1 MHTESF
7 RPSFNLPA
15 SLARLGAHLPRR
27 PFSDVL
33 ALALTVARR
42 TGNLPGDL
50 GFLDGKTVCIKVSD
64 LGVEAR
70 VHVQGDRFRA
80 APSNV
85 EADVSFQAAA
95 LDYARVALRE
105 EDPDT
110 LFFQRRLRIEGD
122 TELGLALK
130 NLLDSI
136 EPPAWALR
144 LVATFKN
151 TQRAA

>member
-1 MHTESF
+1 MHTESL
-7 RPSFNLPA
+7 RPAFSLPA
-15 SLARLGAHLPRR
+15 SLARIGRHLPRR
-27 PFSDVL
+27 PFGDAL
-33 ALALTVARR
+33 ALALTVMRR

-50 GFLDGKTVCIKVSD
+50 DFLEGKTVCIKVSD
-64 LGVEAR
+64 LGIEAR
-70 VHVQGDRFRA
+70 VQVNGERFRA
-80 APSNV
+80 AASS
-85 EADVSFQAAA
+85 EADVSFQASS

-136 EPPAWALR
+136 EPPAWLMRALAAIR
-144 LVATFKN
+144 PA
-151 TQRAA
+151 QR

>member
-1 MHTESF
+1 MQIETI
-7 RPSFNLPA
+7 RPPFSLPA
-15 SLARLGAHLPRR
+15 SLARIGQRLPRR
-27 PFSDVL
+27 PFGDAL
-33 ALALTVARR
+33 ALALTVMRR

-50 GFLDGKTVCIKVSD
+50 DFLDGKTVCIKVSD
-64 LGVEAR
+64 LGIEAR
-70 VHVQGDRFRA
+70 VQVSGDRFRA
-80 APSNV
+80 AASGS
-85 EADVSFQAAA
+85 EADVSFQASS

-136 EPPAWALR
+136 EPPAWLMRAMAVIR
-144 LVATFKN
+144 PNA
-151 TQRAA
+151 QR